1 MARRKINDERDA
13 RSCLEEAARCGMTA
27 GQWARKHGVDGRALH
42 AWKLNL
48 ARRDEGGASLR
59 LVELLPAVVSRSS
72 SPMRVSCGP
81 YVVEVPEDFDEANLT
96 RLLGVVSAAC

>member
-1 MARRKINDERDA
+1 MEVPMARRKINDERDA

-27 GQWARKHGVDGRALH
+27 GQWARKHGVDGRSLH

-59 LVELLPAVVSRSS
+59 LIELLRDPSAKLGGHLQPVV
-72 SPMRVSCGP
+72 
-81 YVVEVPEDFDEANLT
+81 
-96 RLLGVVSAAC
+96 